1 MIKIIVV
8 LMTRNNQQ
16 TTSLT
21 ITCSILLSLI
31 ATNGHTEERLYLRK
45 NETFCD
51 SSRVLC
57 LYGSLTYQPN
67 SRIVSLNAR
76 VQKQTGPG
84 TLLIILSGNNRLDMF
99 RRTEIKLSIRGNYS
113 EIINHQMRPD
123 APDVPE
129 WSISSFSFESKDD

>member
-1 MIKIIVV
+1 
-8 LMTRNNQQ
+8 MTRNNQQ

-21 ITCSILLSLI
+21 ITCSILLSLL
-31 ATNGHTEERLYLRK
+31 ATNAHTEERLYLRK

-51 SSRVLC
+51 SNRVLC
-57 LYGSLTYQPN
+57 LHGSLTYQPN

-84 TLLIILSGNNRLDMF
+84 TLLIILAGNNRLDMF
-99 RRTEIKLSIRGNYS
+99 RRTEIKLSIRGNFS

-129 WSISSFSFESKDD
+129 WNISSFTFESKDD

>member
-1 MIKIIVV
+1 MACS
-8 LMTRNNQQ
+8 NQQ
-16 TTSLT
+16 TTRLT
-21 ITCSILLSLI
+21 ITSNILLALLS
-31 ATNGHTEERLYLRK
+31 TNVHAEERLYIRK

-51 SSRVLC
+51 SSGVLC
-57 LYGSLTYQPN
+57 LHGSLTYRPN

-84 TLLIILSGNNRLDMF
+84 TLHIILSGNNRLDMF
-99 RRTEIKLSIRGNYS
+99 RRTEIKLTIRGTYS

-129 WSISSFSFESKDD
+129 WSIWSFDFESKDD

>member
-1 MIKIIVV
+1 
-8 LMTRNNQQ
+8 MTCSKRN
-16 TTSLT
+16 TTRST
-21 ITCSILLSLI
+21 ITCSILLALLS
-31 ATNGHTEERLYLRK
+31 TNAHTEERFYIRK

-51 SSRVLC
+51 SNGVLC
-57 LYGSLTYQPN
+57 LHGSLTYGPN

-84 TLLIILSGNNRLDMF
+84 TLHIILAGNNRLDMF
-99 RRTEIKLSIRGNYS
+99 RRTEIKLTIRGTYS

-129 WSISSFSFESKDD
+129 WSISSFTFKSMDD